1 LIGQNG
7 SIKKKKKKK
16 IAMDEGVHHHHHH
29 HHHHKQ
35 HELKTGQD
43 LLLLPTKAAHY

>member
-16 IAMDEGVHHHHHH
+16 IAMDEGVHHHH
-29 HHHHKQ
+29 KQ

>member
-7 SIKKKKKKK
+7 SIKKKKNKS
-16 IAMDEGVHHHHHH
+16 AMDEGVHR
-29 HHHHKQ
+29 HHHKQ

-43 LLLLPTKAAHY
+43 LLLLLPSKAAHY

>member
-16 IAMDEGVHHHHHH
+16 IAMDEEVH

>member
-29 HHHHKQ
+29 HHHKQ

>member
-7 SIKKKKKKK
+7 SIKKEKKKES
-16 IAMDEGVHHHHHH
+16 AMDEGVHHH

-43 LLLLPTKAAHY
+43 LLLLPTNAAHY

>member
-1 LIGQNG
+1 
-7 SIKKKKKKK
+7 
-16 IAMDEGVHHHHHH
+16 MDEGVHHHHD
-29 HHHHKQ
+29 KQ